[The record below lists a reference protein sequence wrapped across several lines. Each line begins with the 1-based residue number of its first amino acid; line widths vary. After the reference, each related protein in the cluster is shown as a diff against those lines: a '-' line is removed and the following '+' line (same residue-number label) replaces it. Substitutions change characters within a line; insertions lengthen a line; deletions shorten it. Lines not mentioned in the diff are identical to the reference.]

1 MQDFVGDMIT
11 RIRNGQR
18 ARLGVIS
25 LHPATPNFCLKILN
39 ILYSQ
44 GYIRGYYQGTL
55 KKGLKKEIS
64 TLPVIPIIYVL
75 LKYNIRGTP
84 VISQIFRVSKSSRRV
99 FLKLEALWKP
109 KNAKGIYI
117 ISTTQGLL
125 VDSEARIRNLG
136 GEIICGVY

>member
-99 FLKLEALWKP
+99 FLKLEAL
-109 KNAKGIYI
+109 
-117 ISTTQGLL
+117 
-125 VDSEARIRNLG
+125 
-136 GEIICGVY
+136 